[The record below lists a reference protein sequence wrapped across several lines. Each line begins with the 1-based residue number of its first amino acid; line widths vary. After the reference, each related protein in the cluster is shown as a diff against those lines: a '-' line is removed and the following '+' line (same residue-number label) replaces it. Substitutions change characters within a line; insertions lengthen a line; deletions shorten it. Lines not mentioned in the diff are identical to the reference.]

1 MSKSAPKDVEM
12 KEVEPNSDD
21 KTNSSNAKPLPPSA
35 VEEIKSNITLI
46 ERAVSTLEPRFTHR
60 VLRSLT
66 HLRRRL
72 DNNVL
77 RETIA
82 EVYTKD
88 SPAKRTLLSWISTT
102 SSLLPTDTASM
113 DVDLA
118 GSRSGLTP
126 TSIPKLQAQAE
137 PLPESE
143 IYLRLL
149 IIYHLLDNASGLPRY
164 RAGDPKSRKA
174 ADNARELYVKSVSLA
189 HETVER
195 MQSFN
200 RRSLD
205 PMAAKVWSA
214 TGRAYELGGDL
225 SELRPLLLN
234 AQRTASLRHDT
245 ETLATLVNLLLR
257 SYLLTSSY
265 TAASTFLS
273 KITYPDS
280 SVSSATATSGTTP
293 STNTT
298 SSNGAP
304 SSLNQLLSGSTSSPA
319 QLARYLYYVGRIR
332 AIELSYTLAHNHLL
346 QAVRRAPKAEQAPGF
361 WQEVHK
367 WLVVVELLMGDIP
380 ERSTFRQPVLR
391 KALEGYFEI
400 VKAVRTGS
408 LSQFQATL
416 STYSATFA
424 ADKTCTLILRLRQ
437 NVIKTGIRRLSLSY
451 SRISLRDIC
460 VKLHLDSEEDA
471 EYIVGKAIRDGVIE
485 GRIVHE
491 RGWMEC
497 GSGNKGAYGAE
508 VSEAF
513 NRRIGFCLG
522 LHNESVKA
530 MRYPLNAHRKELAAA
545 EGARERE
552 KELAKEIQ
560 DGDLD
565 EDEDPLGGSEF

>member
-1 MSKSAPKDVEM
+1 MSTQPTKDVEM
-12 KEVEPNSDD
+12 KDAELKAEEKANS
-21 KTNSSNAKPLPPSA
+21 TSTKPQPPSA

-60 VLRSLT
+60 VLKSLT
-66 HLRRRL
+66 HLRRRMN
-72 DNNVL
+72 DKVL
-77 RETIA
+77 REAIA
-82 EVYTKD
+82 EVYVKD
-88 SPAKRTLLSWISTT
+88 SPIKQTLLSWVPAA
-102 SSLLPTDTASM
+102 SSLATDDNTSM
-113 DVDLA
+113 EIDSVGA
-118 GSRSGLTP
+118 RGGP
-126 TSIPKLQAQAE
+126 AQKTQPQIE

-143 IYLRLL
+143 IYIRLL
-149 IIYHLLDNASGLPRY
+149 VLYYILDSASGLPRKKPGELELKKP
-164 RAGDPKSRKA
+164 AGNTK
-174 ADNARELYVKSVSLA
+174 ELYAKAILLA

-195 MQSFN
+195 MQSLN

-205 PMAAKVWSA
+205 PMAAKVWTA
-214 TGRAYELGGDL
+214 MGRAYELGSDL
-225 SELRPLLLN
+225 SELRPALLN

-245 ETLATLVNLLLR
+245 ESLATLINLLLR

-265 TAASTFLS
+265 TAASTLLS
-273 KITYPDS
+273 KVTYPDS
-280 SVSSATATSGTTP
+280 SVATAT
-293 STNTT
+293 TT
-298 SSNGAP
+298 STSTGTSTTTASNTS
-304 SSLNQLLSGSTSSPA
+304 SSLNQLLSGSTSSPS

-361 WQEVHK
+361 WQEAHK
-367 WLVVVELLMGDIP
+367 WLIVVELLMGDIP
-380 ERSTFRQPVLR
+380 ERGTFRQPVLR

-408 LSQFQATL
+408 LSQFQTTL
-416 STYSATFA
+416 STYSTTFA
-424 ADKTCTLILRLRQ
+424 ADKTYTLILRLRQ

-485 GRIVHE
+485 GRVVHE

-497 GSGNKGAYGAE
+497 GSGNKGAYGVE

-545 EGARERE
+545 EVARERE

-560 DGDLD
+560 EGDLD